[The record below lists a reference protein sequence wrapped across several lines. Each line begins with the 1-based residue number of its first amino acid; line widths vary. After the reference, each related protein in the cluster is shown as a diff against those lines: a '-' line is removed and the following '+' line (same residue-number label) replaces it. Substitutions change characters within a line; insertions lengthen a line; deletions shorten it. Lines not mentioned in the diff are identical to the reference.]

1 MPSFKRPIGASGVV
15 LAMALVAAACGSG
28 SADTT
33 DAGSS
38 TEPEATPAESSAA
51 PADGDDADSAE
62 PEADE
67 AEPEAAGS
75 EEAEA
80 EGPSPVGPHSFPDLD
95 TVTISDGAPI
105 NLADELAGGDTPVL
119 LWFFAPH

>member
-1 MPSFKRPIGASGVV
+1 MPSFKRPIGASGAL

-28 SADTT
+28 STDTT

-38 TEPEATPAESSAA
+38 ADSEAAPADASAA
-51 PADGDDADSAE
+51 PAATDDATEAGPE
-62 PEADE
+62 PEADQ
-67 AEPEAAGS
+67 S
-75 EEAEA
+75 EEATEV
-80 EGPSPVGPHSFPDLD
+80 EGPSPVAPHSFPDLD
-95 TVTISDGAPI
+95 TVTIGDGATV

>member
-51 PADGDDADSAE
+51 PAAGDDADSAA
-62 PEADE
+62 EA
-67 AEPEAAGS
+67 S
-75 EEAEA
+75 EEPAEA

-95 TVTISDGAPI
+95 TVTIGDGAPL

>member
-1 MPSFKRPIGASGVV
+1 MPSFKRPIGASGVA

-28 SADTT
+28 TADTT

-38 TEPEATPAESSAA
+38 TGQEATPAAAASSAA
-51 PADGDDADSAE
+51 PAATEDATEDAAE
-62 PEADE
+62 S
-67 AEPEAAGS
+67 EP
-75 EEAEA
+75 EA
-80 EGPSPVGPHSFPDLD
+80 EGPSPVAPHSFPDLD
-95 TVTISDGAPI
+95 TVTIGDGAPL

>member
-28 SADTT
+28 STDTT
-33 DAGSS
+33 ASGSASAGDA
-38 TEPEATPAESSAA
+38 EPAESSVA
-51 PADGDDADSAE
+51 PAATDAPTGSASE
-62 PEADE
+62 PA
-67 AEPEAAGS
+67 
-75 EEAEA
+75 AEA
-80 EGPSPVGPHSFPDLD
+80 EGPSPVAPHSFPDLD
-95 TVTISDGAPI
+95 TVTIGDGATV